1 MKKRMGFVLSC
12 FLILFSISPVLAA
25 SFDMSI
31 FENQNSEYS
40 KYFDCSYEEP
50 YVFISPLL
58 TIEEKSF
65 THKYE
70 SEYYYS
76 TISPDLI
83 VIDYQDVNEY
93 VVPRIWIDY
102 RSEGKN
108 INANV
113 IEFVI
118 GNNLYSFSPD
128 PPTVRE
134 IGTVSTEEKYI
145 LMLGESSLSFI
156 SDWCDA
162 AMNDIA
168 VSAKLIG
175 GSNTIYF
182 DVPKTVVIDAAITFI
197 AYVEA
202 GGMDSMSQIY
212 ETPIQN
218 STISSLSQTQ
228 GGLNGN
234 LEYVL
239 DHFSIRLPRNYN
251 VWTVNNYRDGYYED
265 WAAGLFEDDPGACL
279 YATNYD
285 DLFIKISV
293 DIDVH
298 DMLRTMGKP
307 DSELID
313 EYTYIMYSDAKKIPK
328 EEKIQVF
335 KTETTNFVGYSYS
348 SNGHIRYMLK
358 YLWAHNGHNY
368 YMSIDV
374 SRIDEK
380 DVSQH
385 DLDTVVGFLESLNTL

>member
-1 MKKRMGFVLSC
+1 MDLAFLMESSSIQHTIIFHTSGKHRTNIFFTSSIHLSHLIQIC
-12 FLILFSISPVLAA
+12 F
-25 SFDMSI
+25 
-31 FENQNSEYS
+31 E
-40 KYFDCSYEEP
+40 
-50 YVFISPLL
+50 VF
-58 TIEEKSF
+58 
-65 THKYE
+65 H
-70 SEYYYS
+70 
-76 TISPDLI
+76 
-83 VIDYQDVNEY
+83 
-93 VVPRIWIDY
+93 
-102 RSEGKN
+102 
-108 INANV
+108 NV
-113 IEFVI
+113 IRI
-118 GNNLYSFSPD
+118 KNLHSFAEAQEPA
-128 PPTVRE
+128 
-134 IGTVSTEEKYI
+134 EELVADFY
-145 LMLGESSLSFI
+145 FI

-265 WAAGLFEDDPGACL
+265 WAAGHFEDDPGACL